1 MRVTGNLIKRNILIY
16 MRDWGTVFYSILS
29 TLIILGLMIL
39 FLGDMNSRDIVYA
52 LEQMGGV
59 RDAEADRANADHLI
73 MMWTLAGILVSN
85 TVTVTMTVMG
95 CMIEDE
101 RDRRL
106 ASFYVAP
113 VKRFY
118 VALSYIF
125 SAWLIGILMCLLT
138 LAVFQGYLAVTGQ
151 VLLNGTAW
159 LQLSGMIVLNSFVY
173 ASAAYLL
180 ALFVHS
186 MSAWSGLLTVIGT
199 LVGFVGAV
207 YLPMGALPEKVADVL
222 KCLPVLHGAAMMRMV
237 CTKEAVETTFAGL
250 PAEAVEV
257 FQEEMGITVVMGDG
271 PVSFLAQAGYL
282 LVLGL
287 TVAAAAA
294 LISRK
299 RRLYDR

>member
-16 MRDWGTVFYSILS
+16 MRDRGTVFYSILS

-73 MMWTLAGILVSN
+73 MMWTLAGVLVSN

-257 FQEEMGITVVMGDG
+257 FQEEMGITVVMGDE

>member
-16 MRDWGTVFYSILS
+16 MRDRGTVFYSILS

-257 FQEEMGITVVMGDG
+257 FQEEMGITVVMGDE

>member
-16 MRDWGTVFYSILS
+16 MRDRGTVFYSILS

-207 YLPMGALPEKVADVL
+207 YLPMGARPEKVADVL

-257 FQEEMGITVVMGDG
+257 FQEEMGITVVMGDE

>member
-16 MRDWGTVFYSILS
+16 IRDRGTVFYSILS

-59 RDAEADRANADHLI
+59 RNAEADRANADHLI

-101 RDRRL
+101 RDKRL

-125 SAWLIGILMCLLT
+125 SAWIIGILMCLLT

-151 VLLNGTAW
+151 ALLNGTAW

-222 KCLPVLHGAAMMRMV
+222 KCLPVLHGASMMRMV

-250 PAEAVEV
+250 PEEAVEV
-257 FQEEMGITVVMGDG
+257 FREEMGITVVMGDG

>member
-16 MRDWGTVFYSILS
+16 MRDRGTVFYSILS

>member
-1 MRVTGNLIKRNILIY
+1 MRAAGNLMKRNILIY
-16 MRDWGTVFYSILS
+16 MRDRGTVFYSILS

-59 RDAEADRANADHLI
+59 RDAEADRANADYLV

-95 CMIEDE
+95 CMIKDED
-101 RDRRL
+101 DRRL

-113 VKRFY
+113 VKRIY

-125 SAWLIGILMCLLT
+125 SAWLIGIIMCLIT
-138 LAVFQGYLAVTGQ
+138 LAAFQGYMVLIGQTLLAGA
-151 VLLNGTAW
+151 AW
-159 LQLSGMIVLNSFVY
+159 LQLLGMIALNSFVY
-173 ASAAYLL
+173 ASAAYLI

-199 LVGFVGAV
+199 LVGFVGAI
-207 YLPMGALPEKVADVL
+207 YLPMAALPEKVADVL
-222 KCLPVLHGAAMMRMV
+222 KCLPVLHGAAMMRVV
-237 CTKEAVETTFAGL
+237 CTKEAVNTAFAGL
-250 PAEAVEV
+250 SADAVEV
-257 FQEEMGITVVMGDG
+257 FREKMGITVVMGNG
-271 PVSFLAQAGYL
+271 PVLFPVQAGYL
-282 LVLGL
+282 FALGL
-287 TVAAAAA
+287 VFIAAAA

-299 RRLYDR
+299 RSLYDR

>member
-16 MRDWGTVFYSILS
+16 MRDRGTVFYSILS

-52 LEQMGGV
+52 LEQMGGA
-59 RDAEADRANADHLI
+59 RDAEADRANADYLI

-101 RDRRL
+101 RDKRL

-125 SAWLIGILMCLLT
+125 SAWLIGIMMCLLT

-151 VLLNGTAW
+151 ALLSGTAW

-222 KCLPVLHGAAMMRMV
+222 KCLPVLHGAAMMRVV

-250 PAEAVEV
+250 SAEAVEI
-257 FQEEMGITVVMGDG
+257 FQEEMGITVVVGDG

-287 TVAAAAA
+287 TVAATAA

>member
-1 MRVTGNLIKRNILIY
+1 MRVTGNLIKRNVLIY
-16 MRDWGTVFYSILS
+16 MRDRGTVFYSILS

-101 RDRRL
+101 RDKRL

-125 SAWLIGILMCLLT
+125 SAWIIGILMCLLT

-151 VLLNGTAW
+151 ALLNGTAW

-237 CTKEAVETTFAGL
+237 CTKDAVETTFAGL
-250 PAEAVEV
+250 PAEAMGV
-257 FQEEMGITVVMGDG
+257 FREEMGITVVMGDG
-271 PVSFLAQAGYL
+271 PVSFWAQAGYL

>member
-1 MRVTGNLIKRNILIY
+1 MRAAGNLMKRNILIY
-16 MRDWGTVFYSILS
+16 MRDRGTVFYSILS

-59 RDAEADRANADHLI
+59 RDAEADRANADYLV

-95 CMIEDE
+95 CMIKDED
-101 RDRRL
+101 DRRL

-113 VKRFY
+113 VKRIY

-125 SAWLIGILMCLLT
+125 SAWLIGIIMCLIT
-138 LAVFQGYLAVTGQ
+138 LAAFQGYMVLIGQTLLA
-151 VLLNGTAW
+151 GTAW
-159 LQLSGMIVLNSFVY
+159 LQLLGMIALNSFVY
-173 ASAAYLL
+173 ASAAYLI

-199 LVGFVGAV
+199 LVGFVGAI
-207 YLPMGALPEKVADVL
+207 YLPMAALPEKVADVL
-222 KCLPVLHGAAMMRMV
+222 KCLPVLHGAAMMRVV
-237 CTKEAVETTFAGL
+237 CTKEAVNTAFAGL
-250 PAEAVEV
+250 SADAVEV
-257 FQEEMGITVVMGDG
+257 FREKMGITVVMGNG
-271 PVSFLAQAGYL
+271 PVLFPVQAGYL
-282 LVLGL
+282 FALGL
-287 TVAAAAA
+287 VFIAAAA

-299 RRLYDR
+299 RSLYDR